1 MREVEDTPELAEFR
15 QRVRAF
21 LQPRLQARQ
30 ASHQLQIMGAGSDD
44 LETGRRFLQTLAE
57 GGMSVPR
64 WPRHLGGLGAT
75 IEEAEIVAEELTA
88 FEGPDLYPF
97 LVGIGLVGPTLLE
110 HGTEQQIG
118 RWLPPIRS
126 GEEIW
131 CQLFS
136 EPSAGS
142 DLAGL
147 SSRAVRDGEEWR
159 VTGSKVWSSRAHY
172 SQWGL
177 LLARTDPTVPKHA
190 GISAFGLDM
199 RSPGVEVRPLRQMN
213 GDTHFSEVFLDD
225 VVVPDTDRIGPTGAG
240 WKVAITT
247 LAHERASIGAGW
259 GSVTSAELAALA
271 RQRGADT
278 DPAVRA
284 RLARVVADLEVSRL
298 SNLRAKFAAR
308 AGRPPGPEGSGAK
321 LRNSQVLRELSNL
334 ALDLEGAE
342 GLTGASEWQTLF
354 LTGPSFG
361 IRGGTDEIQRNIVG
375 ERVLGLPPEPRV
387 DKGRPFAGEPG
398 S

>member
-1 MREVEDTPELAEFR
+1 MRDVEDSPEEAQFR
-15 QRVRAF
+15 LEVRAF
-21 LQPRLQARQ
+21 LQPRLQPRQ

-44 LETGRRFLQTLAE
+44 LESGRRFLHTLAE
-57 GGMSVPR
+57 GGFSVPR

-75 IEEAEIVAEELTA
+75 IEQAEIVAEELNA

-97 LVGIGLVGPTLLE
+97 MVGIGLVGPTLME
-110 HGTEQQIG
+110 HGTEEQIN

-126 GEEIW
+126 GDEIW

-136 EPSAGS
+136 EPDAGS

-147 SSRAVRDGEEWR
+147 STRAVRDGEEWR

-177 LLARTDPTVPKHA
+177 LLARTDPTVSKHA

-213 GDTHFSEVFLDD
+213 GDTHFSEVFLTD
-225 VVVPDTDRIGPTGAG
+225 VVVPDTDRIGTPGAG

-259 GSVTSAELAALA
+259 GSVTPAELGALA
-271 RQRGADT
+271 RRRGAAT

-298 SNLRAKFAAR
+298 SNLRAKAAAR
-308 AGRPPGPEGSGAK
+308 SGRPPGPEGSGAK

-361 IRGGTDEIQRNIVG
+361 IRGGTDEIQRNIMG

-387 DKGRPFAGEPG
+387 DKGHPFAGG

>member
-1 MREVEDTPELAEFR
+1 VDDTPEAAEFR
-15 QRVRAF
+15 RRVRAF
-21 LQPRLQARQ
+21 LEPRLQPRPATR
-30 ASHQLQIMGAGSDD
+30 QLQIMGAGSDD
-44 LETGRRFLQTLAE
+44 LESGRRFLQTLAE

-75 IEEAEIVAEELTA
+75 MEEAAIVAEELDA

-97 LVGIGLVGPTLLE
+97 MVGIGLVGPTLME
-110 HGTEQQIG
+110 HGTEEQIG

-136 EPSAGS
+136 EPDAGS

-147 SSRAVRDGEEWR
+147 STRAVRDGEEWR

-199 RSPGVEVRPLRQMN
+199 RAPGVEVRPLRQMN
-213 GDTHFSEVFLDD
+213 GDTHFSEVFLDE
-225 VVVPDTDRIGPTGAG
+225 VVVPDADRIGPPGAG
-240 WKVAITT
+240 WGVAITT

-259 GSVTSAELAALA
+259 GSVTPDELAALA
-271 RQRGADT
+271 HRRGVAT

-298 SNLRAKFAAR
+298 SNLRAKAAAR
-308 AGRPPGPEGSGAK
+308 GGRPPGPEGSSAK

-334 ALDLEGAE
+334 ALDLEGAD

-361 IRGGTDEIQRNIVG
+361 IRGGTDEIQRNIIG
-375 ERVLGLPPEPRV
+375 ERVLGLPPEPRA
-387 DKGRPFAGEPG
+387 DKGRPFAAGPG